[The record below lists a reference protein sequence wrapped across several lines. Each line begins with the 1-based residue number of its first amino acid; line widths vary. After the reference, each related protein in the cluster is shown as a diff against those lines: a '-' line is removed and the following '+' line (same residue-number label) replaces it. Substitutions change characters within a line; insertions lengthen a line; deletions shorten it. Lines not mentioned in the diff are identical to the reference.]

1 MSNFELH
8 SDRRAREREQ
18 FDLQQKQREA
28 ELESSKKQ
36 LEDKRRQDEEREMQ
50 RLRREAVH
58 KAQPVKHYRPVDV
71 QPSDK
76 PITQPMR

>member
-1 MSNFELH
+1 MEFCTHRPASILDRQPFIPKPSDKPLSEVSNFELH

-36 LEDKRRQDEEREMQ
+36 VTIWIIIFWVIL
-50 RLRREAVH
+50 LCTVT
-58 KAQPVKHYRPVDV
+58 
-71 QPSDK
+71 
-76 PITQPMR
+76 I